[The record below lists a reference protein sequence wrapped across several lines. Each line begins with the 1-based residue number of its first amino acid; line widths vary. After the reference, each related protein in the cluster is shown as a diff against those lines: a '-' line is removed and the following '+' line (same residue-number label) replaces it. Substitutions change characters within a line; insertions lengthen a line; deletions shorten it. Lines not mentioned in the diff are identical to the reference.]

1 MIFCLIWKDM
11 IVYEVVEVMRC
22 LLPEAF
28 TKHVNIMSYFNREG
42 SKNVQSFH
50 LISLILTILKAN
62 QQVVGI
68 PKQLKS
74 IIFIQACSMVKH
86 QKILKQ
92 KLKES
97 LLMNQL
103 A

>member
-1 MIFCLIWKDM
+1 MTFYLIWKDTTACK
-11 IVYEVVEVMRC
+11 VVEVMRC
-22 LLPEAF
+22 SLPEAF
-28 TKHVNIMSYFNREG
+28 MKHVNIMSYFNRE
-42 SKNVQSFH
+42 SLNNVQSFH

-68 PKQLKS
+68 QKQLKS
-74 IIFIQACSMVKH
+74 IIFIQTCSMVKH